1 MQFQHRPGTVAH
13 TSEVIYPPIAL
24 RGLEAWATSGDQR
37 DTGSHVNLA
46 RTVTVGLVRG
56 IWRSHVDR
64 IHAVLAFDGDLGI
77 ALANDRR
84 ACAISTQPHAIDATL
99 SVWTQSARSRRGS
112 RA

>member
-24 RGLEAWATSGDQR
+24 RGLEVWATSGDQR

-56 IWRSHVDR
+56 IWVSLFCETLPSRRAPGGKIVHHICKTLIPAQFHKCFSIDVD
-64 IHAVLAFDGDLGI
+64 
-77 ALANDRR
+77 LAN
-84 ACAISTQPHAIDATL
+84 
-99 SVWTQSARSRRGS
+99 
-112 RA
+112 